1 MIDIATNI
9 AALTAKI
16 QQVSAQSATWDRE
29 ITLIAVSKK
38 QPAEAITASSRCG
51 SKSFWRKLC
60 ARGRSEN
67 GRTHAKVAD
76 LAFFRTYSI

>member
-38 QPAEAITASSRCG
+38 QPAEAITAAHAAG
-51 SKSFWRKLC
+51 QNHF
-60 ARGRSEN
+60 GEN
-67 GRTHAKVAD
+67 
-76 LAFFRTYSI
+76 